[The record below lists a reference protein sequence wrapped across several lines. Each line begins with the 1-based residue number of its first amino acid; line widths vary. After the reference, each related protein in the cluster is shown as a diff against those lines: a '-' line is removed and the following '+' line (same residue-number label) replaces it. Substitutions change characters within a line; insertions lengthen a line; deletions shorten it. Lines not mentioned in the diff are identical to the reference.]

1 MIDQQQFKSLEQL
14 ILAFIFNPKLSGQVI
29 NVLIDLIKNDK
40 LPSSLKQVIEHIFY
54 KNVIKMFLKNED
66 VKKKENYDEKGFLIT
81 QSELLS
87 GGIESN

>member
-29 NVLIDLIKNDK
+29 HVLIDLIKNDK

-54 KNVIKMFLKNED
+54 KNVIKIVISCSLYSKNARK
-66 VKKKENYDEKGFLIT
+66 VVIVCVFSAINCEK
-81 QSELLS
+81 S
-87 GGIESN
+87 